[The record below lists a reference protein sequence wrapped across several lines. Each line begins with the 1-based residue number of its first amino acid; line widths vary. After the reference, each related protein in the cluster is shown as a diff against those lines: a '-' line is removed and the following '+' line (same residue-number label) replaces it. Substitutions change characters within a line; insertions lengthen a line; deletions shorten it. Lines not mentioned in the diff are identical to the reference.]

1 MTTEKLN
8 TEFINLIKEKLPV
21 SANLANTLMD
31 ILFLGKEA
39 IYRRLR
45 GEVPFTLAEAAAV
58 SRKLGVSLD
67 ELIGSSFQGN
77 ALFNLNFI
85 QQDDLIK
92 TYSSIVDTYVNLF
105 RNVKEEPNSCLYSS
119 SNLIPQTSY
128 LKYDM
133 LSKFRLFKWVY
144 QHNNQAEFI
153 RCFDDTDMPKHL
165 LDSQKAFVEE
175 SQGFSRTCY
184 IWDDRIFYYLANDI
198 RYFIEIGLISKG
210 NATKLK
216 DEILALLDELETIA
230 EQGRFKTGK
239 KVEIYISNINF
250 EATYSY
256 VASDY
261 FNICL
266 VRLFAINSITS
277 QDPKVVKSIKEW
289 ILSLKKFST
298 LISQSG
304 EMQRIQFFAKQREL
318 IKSL

>member
-8 TEFINLIKEKLPV
+8 AEFINLIKEKLPV

-133 LSKFRLFKWVY
+133 LSKFRLC
-144 QHNNQAEFI
+144 
-153 RCFDDTDMPKHL
+153 R
-165 LDSQKAFVEE
+165 
-175 SQGFSRTCY
+175 
-184 IWDDRIFYYLANDI
+184 
-198 RYFIEIGLISKG
+198 
-210 NATKLK
+210 
-216 DEILALLDELETIA
+216 
-230 EQGRFKTGK
+230 
-239 KVEIYISNINF
+239 
-250 EATYSY
+250 
-256 VASDY
+256 
-261 FNICL
+261 
-266 VRLFAINSITS
+266 
-277 QDPKVVKSIKEW
+277 
-289 ILSLKKFST
+289 
-298 LISQSG
+298 
-304 EMQRIQFFAKQREL
+304 
-318 IKSL
+318 

>member
-8 TEFINLIKEKLPV
+8 TELINLKKKLPV

-45 GEVPFTLAEAAAV
+45 GAFTLAEAAAV

-119 SNLIPQTSY
+119 SNLILQTSY

-133 LSKFRLFKWVY
+133 LSKFRLC
-144 QHNNQAEFI
+144 
-153 RCFDDTDMPKHL
+153 R
-165 LDSQKAFVEE
+165 
-175 SQGFSRTCY
+175 
-184 IWDDRIFYYLANDI
+184 
-198 RYFIEIGLISKG
+198 
-210 NATKLK
+210 
-216 DEILALLDELETIA
+216 
-230 EQGRFKTGK
+230 
-239 KVEIYISNINF
+239 
-250 EATYSY
+250 
-256 VASDY
+256 
-261 FNICL
+261 
-266 VRLFAINSITS
+266 
-277 QDPKVVKSIKEW
+277 
-289 ILSLKKFST
+289 
-298 LISQSG
+298 
-304 EMQRIQFFAKQREL
+304 
-318 IKSL
+318 